1 MGYGT
6 PPFAVGATATSGLPV
21 TVVSNTP
28 TTCTVAGTTLTAVG
42 LGTCTLTASQPGN
55 TDYNP
60 ATSVNQS
67 FTVLQGQ
74 QTIAFA
80 GLSNVNFGVAPFT
93 ISATA
98 TSGLQVTLASTT
110 LPVCTLAGTTLTIV
124 AAGTCTITATQPGNS
139 FHLAAASVN
148 QSFTVL
154 AIKPSEVGVFR
165 QSFAWLLDANGNRSY
180 DGAAQGEDYFYF
192 NFVPAQT
199 GDIPVVGDWSGSGT
213 TKIGIYRPATGQ
225 WFLDYN
231 GNGVFDAGDDL

>member
-1 MGYGT
+1 VGYGT

-225 WFLDYN
+225 WFLD
-231 GNGVFDAGDDL
+231 